1 MTTPKFETG
10 PDPKNPEN
18 VHGIIRILDG
28 NLQGIAVRIG
38 SIQITEKDGSA
49 ILSYDVE
56 LVEDANNIQ
65 PSTEDLRDPIGN
77 IITDL
82 IQEYIDSLSAEENNV

>member
-28 NLQGIAVRIG
+28 NLKGIAVRIG
-38 SIQITEKDGSA
+38 SIQLTEHDGTA
-49 ILSYDVE
+49 RLTYDVE

-65 PSTEDLRDPIGN
+65 PSTEDLREPIGN

-82 IQEYIDSLSAEENNV
+82 IQEYIDSLPTEEKDV